1 MANVLT
7 AVTPKLLA
15 QGLMSLR
22 ENAIMA
28 RLVNSAY
35 SAMAGE
41 RGSTIDVPIPSAIG
55 AVQVAPANTAT
66 NPGDIAPTSVPI
78 VMDQWYE
85 GPFQLSDKEMME
97 VMEGTIPMQATAA
110 IRALANQVDNNII
123 ARWQSVPFVVQTL
136 RATVAQTP
144 FDPEPLSGGT
154 IPVGVKDV
162 TNIRAELNRNLAPP
176 EDRRSVVSPTS
187 EGNLAQVRPF
197 QDTSWT
203 GSMTTLLQGTL
214 NRKIGFDWFMDQN
227 LPVGYTSG
235 TITGTVTVK
244 TATTPPAG
252 ATTCIVTTAG
262 GGALDL
268 KVGDIISFSA
278 AGSGYH
284 TITTAT
290 GSIGAAADATL
301 VFTPGL
307 KVALVGGTSTLTF
320 PVVTGTGQTMLTGE
334 PYKMDLAFQRDAFV
348 FANRPLASVEAGL
361 GSISQ
366 SAIDPISGIA
376 LRLEVTRE
384 FKRTRFS
391 YDILWG
397 SGCVR
402 PELAVRYQ
410 Y

>member
-55 AVQVAPANTAT
+55 AVQVAPANTAA
-66 NPGDIAPTSVPI
+66 NPGDLSPTSVPI

-85 GPFQLSDKEMME
+85 APFQLSDKEMME
-97 VMEGTIPMQATAA
+97 IMEGTIPMQATSA
-110 IRALANQVDNNII
+110 IRALANQVDANII
-123 ARWQSVPFVVQTL
+123 DKWKSVPFVVQTVKG
-136 RATVAQTP
+136 TVDQTP
-144 FDPEPLSGGT
+144 FNPEASSGT
-154 IPVGVKDV
+154 VPDAMKDV
-162 TNIRAELNRNLAPP
+162 SNIRAQLNKSLSPP
-176 EDRRSVVSPTS
+176 EDRRSVVSAIS
-187 EGNLAQVRPF
+187 EGNLAQIRPF
-197 QDTSWT
+197 QDTSWA
-203 GSMTTLLQGTL
+203 GSVSAILEGTL
-214 NRKIGFDWFMDQN
+214 NRKVGFDWFMDQN

-290 GSIGAAADATL
+290 GGIGAGADATL

-320 PVVTGTGQTMLTGE
+320 PVVTGTNQTMLQNE
-334 PYKMDLAFQRDAFV
+334 AYKMDLSFQRDAFA
-348 FANRPLASVEAGL
+348 FANRPLSNVEAGL